1 MVPLAAAISG
11 CPGGSKHNSS
21 KEENQMDKLL
31 KRMMVMLTLTF
42 LFLAPVAAA
51 DELLLPP
58 ELSFGII
65 STESTSELKK
75 NWMPFLQDM
84 SQALG
89 MPVKPFF
96 ASDYAGVIEGMRF
109 KKVHVAWFGNKS
121 AIEAVDRANGEVFA
135 QQVDVDGNPGY
146 WSLIITHKDS
156 GLENM
161 DDVIKRGKELN
172 FGNGDV
178 NSTSGYLIPSY
189 YLWTVEYGIDPKRH
203 FRTVRNANHSANI
216 MAVAM
221 KQVDFATNNTERIKK
236 FKAQKPELAKNIKI
250 LWKSPLI
257 PSDPLVWRK
266 DLDRE
271 LKSKIKGFVLAYGR
285 SGNNKAHELKVLA
298 GLDLAPYWDSSNK
311 QLIPIREVKYAK
323 EKMKIAHDENIS
335 TADKQEK
342 IKVIDAKIAEVRQ
355 FSDMMNRY

>member
-1 MVPLAAAISG
+1 MLKRIQTMMALLVATLVLIAPAAAAEDVL
-11 CPGGSKHNSS
+11 N
-21 KEENQMDKLL
+21 
-31 KRMMVMLTLTF
+31 
-42 LFLAPVAAA
+42 
-51 DELLLPP
+51 PP

-84 SQALG
+84 SAALS

-146 WSLIITHKDS
+146 WSLIITHKDT
-156 GLENM
+156 GLESM
-161 DDVIKRGKELN
+161 DDVIKRGKTLD

-189 YLWTVEYGIDPKRH
+189 YLWTVEYGIDPKQH
-203 FRTVRNANHSANI
+203 FKTVRNANHSANL

-236 FKAQKPELAKNIKI
+236 FKKQNPELAQNIKI

-285 SGNNKAHELKVLA
+285 SGDNKAHALKVLA

-311 QLIPIREVKYAK
+311 QLIPIREIKYAK
-323 EKMKIAHDENIS
+323 EKMKVAHDENIS
-335 TADKQEK
+335 TAAKQEK
-342 IKVIDAKIAEVRQ
+342 LKAIDAKIAEVRQ
-355 FSDMMNRY
+355 FSDMMDRY

>member
-1 MVPLAAAISG
+1 MLKRIQTMMALLVATLVLIAPAAAAEDVL
-11 CPGGSKHNSS
+11 N
-21 KEENQMDKLL
+21 
-31 KRMMVMLTLTF
+31 
-42 LFLAPVAAA
+42 
-51 DELLLPP
+51 PP

-84 SQALG
+84 SAALS

-146 WSLIITHKDS
+146 WSLIITHKDT
-156 GLENM
+156 GLESM
-161 DDVIKRGKELN
+161 DDVIKRGKTLD

-189 YLWTVEYGIDPKRH
+189 YLWTVEYGIDPKQH
-203 FRTVRNANHSANI
+203 FKTVRNANHSANL

-236 FKAQKPELAKNIKI
+236 FKKQKPELAQNIKI

-285 SGNNKAHELKVLA
+285 SGDNKAHALKVLA

-311 QLIPIREVKYAK
+311 QLIPIREIKYAK
-323 EKMKIAHDENIS
+323 EKMKVAHDENIS
-335 TADKQEK
+335 TAAKQEK
-342 IKVIDAKIAEVRQ
+342 LKAIDAKIAEVRQ
-355 FSDMMNRY
+355 FSDMMDRY

>member
-1 MVPLAAAISG
+1 LLSTSAFAAS
-11 CPGGSKHNSS
+11 
-21 KEENQMDKLL
+21 
-31 KRMMVMLTLTF
+31 
-42 LFLAPVAAA
+42 
-51 DELLLPP
+51 DEVLEVK

-75 NWMPFLQDM
+75 NWLPFLQDM
-84 SQALG
+84 SKALD

-109 KKVHVAWFGNKS
+109 KKVHVSWFGNKS

-146 WSLIITHKDS
+146 WSLIITHKDT
-156 GLENM
+156 GLNSME
-161 DDVIKRGKELN
+161 DVVQRGKELN

-189 YLWTVEYGIDPKRH
+189 YLWTVKYSLDPKSH
-203 FRTVRNANHSANI
+203 FKTVRNANHSANL

-221 KQVDFATNNTERIKK
+221 KQVDFATNNTERLKK
-236 FKAQKPELAKNIKI
+236 FQKQHPELAQNVKV

-271 LKSKIKGFVLAYGR
+271 LKSRIKAFVLGYGR
-285 SGNNKAHELKVLA
+285 NEANKEHELQVLA
-298 GLDLAPYWDSSNK
+298 ALDLAPYWDSSNK
-311 QLIPIREVKYAK
+311 QLIPIREIKYAN
-323 EKMKIAHDENIS
+323 EKMKVGNDQNINIAAKE
-335 TADKQEK
+335 EK
-342 IKVIDAKIAEVRQ
+342 LKNIDAKIAEVRQ
-355 FSDMMNRY
+355 FNEMLERY

>member
-1 MVPLAAAISG
+1 MITSITRLVALVCAA
-11 CPGGSKHNSS
+11 
-21 KEENQMDKLL
+21 L
-31 KRMMVMLTLTF
+31 MLTTVAVASDEV
-42 LFLAPVAAA
+42 LAPK
-51 DELLLPP
+51 

-84 SQALG
+84 SKALG

-146 WSLIITHKDS
+146 WSLIITHKS
-156 GLENM
+156 TGLNSM

-189 YLWTVEYGIDPKRH
+189 YLWTVAYGIDPKSH
-203 FRTVRNANHSANI
+203 FKSVRNANHSANL

-221 KQVDFATNNTERIKK
+221 KQVDFATNNTERLKK
-236 FKAQKPELAKNIKI
+236 FKAQKPELAKNVKV

-271 LKSKIKGFVLAYGR
+271 LKSNIKAFILSYGR
-285 SGNNKAHELKVLA
+285 NGDNKEHALKVLA

-311 QLIPIREVKYAK
+311 QLVPIREIKYAK
-323 EKMKIAHDENIS
+323 EKMKVEHDENIS
-335 TADKQEK
+335 QASREEK
-342 IKVIDAKIAEVRQ
+342 IKDIEAKIAEVRQ
-355 FSDMMNRY
+355 FSDMLNRY

>member
-1 MVPLAAAISG
+1 MLKRIQTMMALLVATLVLIGPAAAAEDVL
-11 CPGGSKHNSS
+11 N
-21 KEENQMDKLL
+21 
-31 KRMMVMLTLTF
+31 
-42 LFLAPVAAA
+42 
-51 DELLLPP
+51 PP

-84 SQALG
+84 SAALS

-146 WSLIITHKDS
+146 WSLIITHKDT
-156 GLENM
+156 GLESM
-161 DDVIKRGKELN
+161 DDVIKRGKTLD

-189 YLWTVEYGIDPKRH
+189 YLWTVEYGIDPKQH
-203 FRTVRNANHSANI
+203 FKTVRNANHSANL

-236 FKAQKPELAKNIKI
+236 FKKQNPELAQNIKI

-285 SGNNKAHELKVLA
+285 SGDNKAHALKVLA

-311 QLIPIREVKYAK
+311 QLIPIREIKYAK
-323 EKMKIAHDENIS
+323 EKMKVAHDENIS
-335 TADKQEK
+335 TAAKQEK
-342 IKVIDAKIAEVRQ
+342 LKAIDAKIAEVRQ
-355 FSDMMNRY
+355 FSDMMDRY

>member
-1 MVPLAAAISG
+1 MIVIMKRLLVLAFI
-11 CPGGSKHNSS
+11 C
-21 KEENQMDKLL
+21 LL
-31 KRMMVMLTLTF
+31 STS
-42 LFLAPVAAA
+42 AVAAA
-51 DELLLPP
+51 DEVLEVK

-75 NWMPFLQDM
+75 NWLPFLQDM
-84 SQALG
+84 SKALG

-109 KKVHVAWFGNKS
+109 KKVHVSWFGNKS

-146 WSLIITHKDS
+146 WSLIITHKDT
-156 GLENM
+156 GLNSM
-161 DDVIKRGKELN
+161 QDVVQRGKELN

-189 YLWTVEYGIDPKRH
+189 YLWTVKFGLDPKSH
-203 FRTVRNANHSANI
+203 FKTVRNANHSANL

-221 KQVDFATNNTERIKK
+221 KQVDFATNNTERLKK
-236 FKAQKPELAKNIKI
+236 FQKQHPELAQNVKV

-271 LKSKIKGFVLAYGR
+271 LKSRIKAFVLGYGR
-285 SGNNKAHELKVLA
+285 NVANKEHELKVLA
-298 GLDLAPYWDSSNK
+298 ALDLAPYWDSSNK
-311 QLIPIREVKYAK
+311 QLIPIREIKYAK
-323 EKMKIAHDENIS
+323 EKMKVGNDQNINIAAKE
-335 TADKQEK
+335 EK
-342 IKVIDAKIAEVRQ
+342 IKIIDAKIAEVRQ
-355 FSDMMNRY
+355 FNEMLERY

>member
-1 MVPLAAAISG
+1 ML
-11 CPGGSKHNSS
+11 
-21 KEENQMDKLL
+21 KLL
-31 KRMMVMLTLTF
+31 KQILSMAVITLMLV
-42 LFLAPVAAA
+42 APVTAA
-51 DELLLPP
+51 DEVLNPQ

-84 SQALG
+84 SKALG

-156 GLENM
+156 GLQSM
-161 DDVIKRGKELN
+161 DDVIKRGRELN

-189 YLWTVEYGIDPKRH
+189 YLWTVEYGIDPKKH
-203 FRTVRNANHSANI
+203 FKTVRNANHSANL

-236 FKAQKPELAKNIKI
+236 FQKQKPELAQNIKI
-250 LWKSPLI
+250 LWQSPLI

-271 LKSKIKGFVLAYGR
+271 LKSKVKAFILGYGR
-285 SGNNKAHELKVLA
+285 TGADKERELKVLA
-298 GLDLAPYWDSSNK
+298 GLDLAPYWDSSNR
-311 QLIPIREVKYAK
+311 QLIPIREIKYAK
-323 EKMKIAHDENIS
+323 EKMKVEHDENIS

-342 IKVIDAKIAEVRQ
+342 IKAIDAKIAEVRQ
-355 FSDMMNRY
+355 FNDMMNRY

>member
-1 MVPLAAAISG
+1 MIKSITRLVALACAA
-11 CPGGSKHNSS
+11 
-21 KEENQMDKLL
+21 L
-31 KRMMVMLTLTF
+31 MLTTVAVASDEV
-42 LFLAPVAAA
+42 LAPK
-51 DELLLPP
+51 

-84 SQALG
+84 SKALG

-146 WSLIITHKDS
+146 WSLIITHKDT
-156 GLENM
+156 GLNSM

-203 FRTVRNANHSANI
+203 FKSVRNANHSANL

-236 FKAQKPELAKNIKI
+236 FKAQKPELAKNIKV

-271 LKSKIKGFVLAYGR
+271 LKSNIKAFILSYGR
-285 SGNNKAHELKVLA
+285 NGDNKEQALKVLA

-311 QLIPIREVKYAK
+311 QLVPIREIKYAK
-323 EKMKIAHDENIS
+323 EKMKVEHDENIS
-335 TADKQEK
+335 QASKQEK
-342 IKVIDAKIAEVRQ
+342 IKDIEAKIAEVRQ
-355 FSDMMNRY
+355 FNDMLNRY

>member
-1 MVPLAAAISG
+1 MVKRFKHIVIIAVITLMFAAPA
-11 CPGGSKHNSS
+11 
-21 KEENQMDKLL
+21 
-31 KRMMVMLTLTF
+31 V
-42 LFLAPVAAA
+42 AA
-51 DELLLPP
+51 DEVLAPR

-84 SQALG
+84 SKALG

-146 WSLIITHKDS
+146 WSLIITHKDT
-156 GLENM
+156 GLESM
-161 DDVIKRGKELN
+161 DDVIKRGKKLD

-189 YLWTVEYGIDPKRH
+189 YLWTVEYGIDPKKH
-203 FRTVRNANHSANI
+203 FKTVRNANHSANL

-271 LKSKIKGFVLAYGR
+271 LKSKVKAFVLGYGR
-285 SGNNKAHELKVLA
+285 TSNDKERELKVLA

-311 QLIPIREVKYAK
+311 QLIPIREIKYAK
-323 EKMKIAHDENIS
+323 EKMKVEHDANIS

-342 IKVIDAKIAEVRQ
+342 IKAIEAKIAEVRK
-355 FSDMMNRY
+355 FNNMMNRY

>member
-1 MVPLAAAISG
+1 MMALLVATLVLIAPAAAAEDVL
-11 CPGGSKHNSS
+11 N
-21 KEENQMDKLL
+21 
-31 KRMMVMLTLTF
+31 
-42 LFLAPVAAA
+42 
-51 DELLLPP
+51 PP

-75 NWMPFLQDM
+75 NWMPFLDDM
-84 SQALG
+84 AEYLG
-89 MPVKPFF
+89 VPVKSFF

-109 KKVHVAWFGNKS
+109 KKVDVAWFGNKS
-121 AIEAVDRANGEVFA
+121 AIEAVDRAGGEVFA

-146 WSLIITHKDS
+146 WSLIITHKDT
-156 GLENM
+156 GLESM
-161 DDVIKRGKELN
+161 DDVIKRGKRLD

-189 YLWTVEYGIDPKRH
+189 YLWTVEYGIDPKQH
-203 FRTVRNANHSANI
+203 FKTVRNANHSANL

-236 FKAQKPELAKNIKI
+236 FKKQNPELAQNIKI

-285 SGNNKAHELKVLA
+285 SGDNKAHALKVLA

-311 QLIPIREVKYAK
+311 QLIPIREIKYAK
-323 EKMKIAHDENIS
+323 EKMKVAHDENIS
-335 TADKQEK
+335 TAAKQEK
-342 IKVIDAKIAEVRQ
+342 LKAIDAKIAEVRQ
-355 FSDMMNRY
+355 FSDMMDRY

>member
-1 MVPLAAAISG
+1 MKPFVKPLVLVACAILMITSMA
-11 CPGGSKHNSS
+11 SAT
-21 KEENQMDKLL
+21 EEVLN
-31 KRMMVMLTLTF
+31 
-42 LFLAPVAAA
+42 P
-51 DELLLPP
+51 DEI
-58 ELSFGII
+58 SFGII

-84 SQALG
+84 SKALD

-96 ASDYAGVIEGMRF
+96 ASDYAGVIEAMRF
-109 KKVHVAWFGNKS
+109 KKVHLAWFGNKS

-135 QQVDVDGNPGY
+135 QEVDVDGNPGY
-146 WSLIITHKDS
+146 WSVIITHKDS
-156 GLENM
+156 GLQSM

-189 YLWTVEYGIDPKRH
+189 YLWTVDYNIDPKRH
-203 FRTVRNANHSANI
+203 FKTVRNANHAANV

-236 FKAQKPELAKNIKI
+236 FQAQKPELAKNVKI

-271 LKSKIKGFVLAYGR
+271 LKTKVKAFILGYGR
-285 SGNNKAHELKVLA
+285 TGSNTTRELEILA
-298 GLDLAPYWDSSNK
+298 NLQLAPYLDSSNK
-311 QLIPIREVKYAK
+311 QLIPIREIKYAK
-323 EKMKIAHDENIS
+323 EKMKVEHDENIS
-335 TADKQEK
+335 KASKEEK
-342 IKVIDAKIAEVRQ
+342 MKAIDAKIAEVRQ

>member
-1 MVPLAAAISG
+1 MLKRIQTMMALLVATLVLIAPAAAAEDVL
-11 CPGGSKHNSS
+11 N
-21 KEENQMDKLL
+21 
-31 KRMMVMLTLTF
+31 
-42 LFLAPVAAA
+42 
-51 DELLLPP
+51 PP

-84 SQALG
+84 SAALG

-146 WSLIITHKDS
+146 WSLIITHKDT
-156 GLENM
+156 GLESM
-161 DDVIKRGKELN
+161 DDVIKRGKRLD

-189 YLWTVEYGIDPKRH
+189 YLWTVEYGIDPKQH
-203 FRTVRNANHSANI
+203 FKTVRNANHSANL

-236 FKAQKPELAKNIKI
+236 FKKQNPELAQNIKI

-285 SGNNKAHELKVLA
+285 SGDNKAHALKVLA

-311 QLIPIREVKYAK
+311 QLIPIREIKYAK
-323 EKMKIAHDENIS
+323 EKMKVAHDENIS
-335 TADKQEK
+335 TAAKQEK
-342 IKVIDAKIAEVRQ
+342 LKAIDAKIAEVRQ
-355 FSDMMNRY
+355 FSDMMDRY

>member
-1 MVPLAAAISG
+1 MV
-11 CPGGSKHNSS
+11 
-21 KEENQMDKLL
+21 
-31 KRMMVMLTLTF
+31 KRMTRWVIIACAALMMTT
-42 LFLAPVAAA
+42 AAAAA
-51 DELLLPP
+51 DEVLDVK

-84 SQALG
+84 SEALD

-146 WSLIITHKDS
+146 WSLIVTHKDT
-156 GLENM
+156 GLESM
-161 DDVIKRGKELN
+161 EDVIKRGKELD

-189 YLWTVEYGIDPKRH
+189 YLWTVEYGIDPKSH
-203 FRTVRNANHSANI
+203 FKSVRNANHSANL

-221 KQVDFATNNTERIKK
+221 KQVDFATNNTERMKK
-236 FKAQKPELAKNIKI
+236 FKAQKPELAKNVRV

-271 LKSKIKGFVLAYGR
+271 LKSKIKAFVLGYGR
-285 SGNNKAHELKVLA
+285 TGDDKEAALKVLA
-298 GLDLAPYWDSSNK
+298 ALDLAPYWDSSNK
-311 QLIPIREVKYAK
+311 QLVPIREIKYAK
-323 EKMKIAHDENIS
+323 EKMAVEHDQNIN
-335 TADKQEK
+335 TATKQDKLK
-342 IKVIDAKIAEVRQ
+342 AIDAKIAEVRQ
-355 FSDMMNRY
+355 FSDMLNRY